1 MNIIDIFPRMLLW
14 SIKLPV
20 HQIPEFPMELGVLD
34 VIYFIC
40 RFPSTAIGSGQC
52 EGAMRVGK
60 YSRNQ
65 QRIIKYRKN
74 TETRR

>member
-20 HQIPEFPMELGVLD
+20 HQIPESPMEPGVLN
-34 VIYFIC
+34 VVYFIF
-40 RFPSTAIGSGQC
+40 RFPSTTIGSGQY

-60 YSRNQ
+60 YSRNKQ
-65 QRIIKYRKN
+65 GIIKYRMN